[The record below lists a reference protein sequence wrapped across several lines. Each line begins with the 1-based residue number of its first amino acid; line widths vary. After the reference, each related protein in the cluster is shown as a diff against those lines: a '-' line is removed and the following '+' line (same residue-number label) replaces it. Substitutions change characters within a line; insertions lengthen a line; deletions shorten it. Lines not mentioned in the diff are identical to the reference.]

1 MSAWITFSLFKMEV
15 FILWMLNVVEFS
27 GIGLAGMHL
36 NIHLVHVLPSSVGVK
51 RGGLN
56 FNISVVSES

>member
-1 MSAWITFSLFKMEV
+1 MEV

-56 FNISVVSES
+56 FDISVVSES